1 MAEHLSDAHKHEIAR
16 FIAHFRSTRERH
28 VREMVDLIT
37 EVQEDRV
44 TEEILQRGD
53 VYEIFNDAKEQVAM
67 RQRDQFE
74 AETLRSAAHLA
85 TILGFAQA
93 AGVELEAD
101 VNTVE
106 DSSRCQAVANVSAM
120 IGAPRPA
127 PAASRLQPMEAV
139 VGGGASAQEIRDLK
153 LENRQ
158 MLDRYQQMQK
168 QVSDLLKERSML
180 TDELEGVKATFLG
193 LKEQMLMGGAQGAA
207 ASDSMEMELMNARAQ
222 LDNKTAELEGMSNEL
237 NKRVGDSSQF
247 KEMRSIISKKN
258 QQIKEMRARLAMYE
272 PMDDVVA
279 DED

>member
-1 MAEHLSDAHKHEIAR
+1 
-16 FIAHFRSTRERH
+16 
-28 VREMVDLIT
+28 MVDLMS

-44 TEEILQRGD
+44 VEEILQRDD
-53 VYEIFNDAKEQVAM
+53 VHQIFNDAKEQVAF
-67 RQRDQFE
+67 RLREQLE

-106 DSSRCQAVANVSAM
+106 DSSRCNAVANVAAM
-120 IGAPRPA
+120 IGQPRPA

-139 VGGGASAQEIRDLK
+139 VGGGASAQELRELK
-153 LENRQ
+153 QENRQ

-193 LKEQMLMGGAQGAA
+193 LKGQLQMGQAEATE
-207 ASDSMEMELMNARAQ
+207 SMEIALSNARIQ
-222 LDNKTAELEGMSNEL
+222 LDQRTNELEVLSNDL

-247 KEMRSIISKKN
+247 KEMRSIIAKKN
-258 QQIKEMRARLAMYE
+258 QQIKEMRARLQQYE
-272 PMDDVVA
+272 PLDDVVV

>member
-1 MAEHLSDAHKHEIAR
+1 MAENLSDAHKHEIAR
-16 FIAHFRSTRERH
+16 FIAHFRSTRERN
-28 VREMVDLIT
+28 VREMTDLMS
-37 EVQEDRV
+37 EVQEDRIV
-44 TEEILQRGD
+44 EEILQRED
-53 VYEIFNDAKEQVAM
+53 VHLIFNDAKEQVAF
-67 RQRDQFE
+67 RLREQFE

-106 DSSRCQAVANVSAM
+106 DSSRCQQVANVAAM
-120 IGAPRPA
+120 IGQPRPA

-139 VGGGASAQEIRDLK
+139 VGGGANAQELRDLK
-153 LENRQ
+153 QENRQ

-193 LKEQMLMGGAQGAA
+193 LKEQLHNGHADATE
-207 ASDSMEMELMNARAQ
+207 SMEIALMNARAQ
-222 LDNKTAELEGMSNEL
+222 ADQRTAELEVLSNEL

-258 QQIKEMRARLAMYE
+258 QQIKEMRARLQMYE
-272 PMDDVVA
+272 PLDETPV

>member
-1 MAEHLSDAHKHEIAR
+1 MAEHLSDAHKHEITR
-16 FIAHFRSTRERH
+16 FIAHFRSTRERN
-28 VREMVDLIT
+28 VREMVELMT

-44 TEEILQRGD
+44 VEEIMQRDD
-53 VYEIFNDAKEQVAM
+53 VHQIFNDAKEQVAY
-67 RQRDQFE
+67 RLREQLE

-106 DSSRCQAVANVSAM
+106 DSSRCNAVANVAAM
-120 IGAPRPA
+120 VGAPRPA
-127 PAASRLQPMEAV
+127 PAASRLQPMDAV
-139 VGGGASAQEIRDLK
+139 VGGGAGAQELRDLK
-153 LENRQ
+153 QENRQ

-180 TDELEGVKATFLG
+180 TDELEGVKSTFLNQ
-193 LKEQMLMGGAQGAA
+193 LQGGHADAA
-207 ASDSMEMELMNARAQ
+207 AESMDYALMNMRAQ
-222 LDNKTAELEGMSNEL
+222 LDQRTAEMEALSNDL

-247 KEMRSIISKKN
+247 KEMRSIIAKKN
-258 QQIKEMRARLAMYE
+258 QQIKEMRMRLQQYE
-272 PMDDVVA
+272 PLDDVGV